1 MNDIVREKRNRL
13 KINTVSSLMFVKL
26 NGPDLAEF
34 DPMPYVK
41 SWLAAGGRPSTSWKT
56 GAAATMEPAHQS
68 KTKSWVS

>member
-1 MNDIVREKRNRL
+1 
-13 KINTVSSLMFVKL
+13 MFVKL